1 MYRFVLLTTL
11 SNTITIRG
19 MRKVSLPS
27 VLQYKRHYL
36 KHDILSGLLVALVS
50 IPSALA
56 FSVIVG
62 MPLVTGLYTTIIG
75 SIVFGLFGHS
85 RRLVVGTNSAL
96 AILLASGAALVAR
109 VGTPEYT
116 NVIAAMT
123 LLSGLLLAI
132 LGLCRFGFLADLVS
146 RPVMIGFLAGVGV
159 QLFITQLP
167 AMLGLKASGGVWNH
181 ITDIV
186 SQAGAINGMTAT
198 LSLLVLGIVLFSRNS
213 RIPSEIVG
221 ILAAVLFAM
230 IFNVG
235 SHGVEFLGSLPSGA
249 PKFLLPTFSIEML
262 GAILPTVLSI
272 VLVVLVQSSVTAR
285 SLANEHDDKTATNHD
300 TLALGLANIVS
311 SLFHGL
317 VVSGSPPRSQLA
329 DNLGMRSQ
337 LSSVVTGVT
346 LATILAFGGDSLH
359 YLPSAALAAI
369 VCTLGLRLI
378 RFRELRYM
386 WSVRHEEF
394 IIAIVALVG
403 TVILGVQLGM
413 LVAIAASLMERL
425 RRQYRPDDAVLLRD
439 GVLSKWAADRL
450 GGKVGRLSQ
459 DTLVYAFGESL
470 FFENINYFV
479 ARLRRAIEH
488 AKHPVSYVVIDA
500 GAIDDIDYTAVE
512 TLKRLYREL
521 GEDGIAIAFA
531 HVSPGLRSQFD
542 IYGITD
548 IIGARNIYTTL
559 SLALAHE
566 KQASAHEMIK
576 DLKIA
581 SDSYVVVG
589 GAVLDMMHL
598 RDTHNV
604 DLVVSRDVYDHFARK
619 RHWREVVLAGSKRIL
634 VHEQYNLMKSWMG
647 NSLASLRRD
656 ANLIDGIPT
665 VSIDRLINAKRKL
678 ARRQDLADLE
688 LLRNNAKHR
697 R

>member
-1 MYRFVLLTTL
+1 
-11 SNTITIRG
+11 

-27 VLQYKRHYL
+27 VLRYKRHYL
-36 KHDILSGLLVALVS
+36 KHDIVSGLLVALIS

-75 SIVFGLFGHS
+75 SVVFGLLGYS

-96 AILLASGAALVAR
+96 AILLASGASLVAR
-109 VGTPEYT
+109 AGTPEYA

-132 LGLCRFGFLADLVS
+132 LGFCRFGFLADLVS

-167 AMLGLKASGGVWNH
+167 AMLGLKASGGTWNH
-181 ITDIV
+181 IVDIV

-213 RIPSEIVG
+213 RIPGEVVG

-230 IFNVG
+230 IFDAG
-235 SHGVEFLGSLPSGA
+235 HQGVEFLGSLPSGA
-249 PKFLLPTFSIEML
+249 PKFLLPSFSIEML
-262 GAILPTVLSI
+262 SAILPTVLSI

-604 DLVVSRDVYDHFARK
+604 DLVVSREAYDHFAHK
-619 RHWREVVLAGSKRIL
+619 KHWREVTLAGGKRIL
-634 VHEQYNLMKSWMG
+634 VREQYNLLKSWMG
-647 NSLASLRRD
+647 SSLATLQRD
-656 ANLIDGIPT
+656 MQTIDGIPT
-665 VSIDRLINAKRKL
+665 VSTDRLIAAKRKL
-678 ARRQDLADLE
+678 ARRKDLADLE
-688 LLRNNAKHR
+688 LLCGHIKRRN
-697 R
+697 

>member
-1 MYRFVLLTTL
+1 
-11 SNTITIRG
+11 

-27 VLQYKRHYL
+27 VLRYKRHYL
-36 KHDILSGLLVALVS
+36 KHDIVSGLLVALIS

-75 SIVFGLFGHS
+75 SVVFGLLGYS

-96 AILLASGAALVAR
+96 AILLASGASLVTRA
-109 VGTPEYT
+109 GTPEYT

-213 RIPSEIVG
+213 RIPGEVVG

-230 IFNVG
+230 IFDAG
-235 SHGVEFLGSLPSGA
+235 HQGVEFLGSLPSGA
-249 PKFLLPTFSIEML
+249 PKFLLPSFSIEML
-262 GAILPTVLSI
+262 SAILPTVLSI

-285 SLANEHDDKTATNHD
+285 SLANEHDDKTAINHD

-337 LSSVVTGVT
+337 LSSIITGVA
-346 LATILAFGGDSLH
+346 LAAILAFGGNSLH

-369 VCTLGLRLI
+369 VCTLGIRLI
-378 RFRELRYM
+378 HFRELRYM

-394 IIAIVALVG
+394 IIAVVALVG
-403 TVILGVQLGM
+403 TVILGVQLGI
-413 LVAIAASLMERL
+413 LVAVAASLMERL
-425 RRQYRPDDAVLLRD
+425 RRQYHPDDAILLRD
-439 GVLSKWAADRL
+439 GILSKWAKDRL
-450 GGKVGRLSQ
+450 GDKIERLSQ

-548 IIGARNIYTTL
+548 IIGTRNIYTTL

-576 DLKIA
+576 DLEIA
-581 SDSYVVVG
+581 SDSYIVVG

-604 DLVVSRDVYDHFARK
+604 DLVVSREIYDHFAHK
-619 RHWREVVLAGSKRIL
+619 KHWREVTLAGGKRIL
-634 VHEQYNLMKSWMG
+634 VREQYNLLKSWMG
-647 NSLASLRRD
+647 SSLATLQRD
-656 ANLIDGIPT
+656 MQTIDGIPT
-665 VSIDRLINAKRKL
+665 VSTDRLIAAKRKL
-678 ARRQDLADLE
+678 ARRKDLADLE
-688 LLRNNAKHR
+688 LLRGHIKR
-697 R
+697 RN

>member
-1 MYRFVLLTTL
+1 
-11 SNTITIRG
+11 

-27 VLQYKRHYL
+27 VLRYKRHYL
-36 KHDILSGLLVALVS
+36 KHDIVSGLLVALIS

-75 SIVFGLFGHS
+75 SVVFGLLGYS

-96 AILLASGAALVAR
+96 AILLASGASLVTRA
-109 VGTPEYT
+109 GTPEYT

-213 RIPSEIVG
+213 RIPGEVVG

-230 IFNVG
+230 IFDAG
-235 SHGVEFLGSLPSGA
+235 HQGVEFLGSLPSGA
-249 PKFLLPTFSIEML
+249 PKFLLPSFSIEML
-262 GAILPTVLSI
+262 SAILPTVLSI

-337 LSSVVTGVT
+337 LSSIITGVA
-346 LATILAFGGDSLH
+346 LAAILAFGGNSLH

-369 VCTLGLRLI
+369 VCTLGIRLI
-378 RFRELRYM
+378 HFRELRYM

-394 IIAIVALVG
+394 IIAVVALFG
-403 TVILGVQLGM
+403 TVVLGVQLGI
-413 LVAIAASLMERL
+413 LVAVAASLMERL
-425 RRQYRPDDAVLLRD
+425 RRQYHPDDAILLRD
-439 GVLSKWAADRL
+439 GVLSKWAKDRL
-450 GGKVGRLSQ
+450 GDKIERLSQ

-548 IIGARNIYTTL
+548 IIGTRNIYTTL

-576 DLKIA
+576 DLEIA
-581 SDSYVVVG
+581 SDSYIVVG

-604 DLVVSRDVYDHFARK
+604 DLVVSREVYDHFAHK
-619 RHWREVVLAGSKRIL
+619 KHWREVTLAGGKRIL
-634 VHEQYNLMKSWMG
+634 VHEQYNLLKSWMG
-647 NSLASLRRD
+647 SSLARLQRD
-656 ANLIDGIPT
+656 MQTIDGIPT
-665 VSIDRLINAKRKL
+665 VSTDRLIAAKRKL
-678 ARRQDLADLE
+678 ARRKDLADLE
-688 LLRNNAKHR
+688 LLRGHIKR
-697 R
+697 RN

>member
-1 MYRFVLLTTL
+1 MTL
-11 SNTITIRG
+11 FLNSITIRG

-27 VLQYKRHYL
+27 VLRYKRHYL
-36 KHDILSGLLVALVS
+36 KHDIVSGLLVALIS

-75 SIVFGLFGHS
+75 SVVFGLLGYS

-96 AILLASGAALVAR
+96 AILLASGASLVAR
-109 VGTPEYT
+109 AGTPEYT

-132 LGLCRFGFLADLVS
+132 LGFCRFGFLADLVS

-186 SQAGAINGMTAT
+186 SQAGAINGMTTT

-213 RIPSEIVG
+213 RIPGEVVG
-221 ILAAVLFAM
+221 ILAAVLFAI
-230 IFNVG
+230 IFNA
-235 SHGVEFLGSLPSGA
+235 SSQGVEFLGSLPSGA
-249 PKFLLPTFSIEML
+249 PKFLLPSFSIEML
-262 GAILPTVLSI
+262 GAILPTVLSM

-337 LSSVVTGVT
+337 LSSIITGVT
-346 LATILAFGGDSLH
+346 LAAILAFGGNSLR

-369 VCTLGLRLI
+369 VCTLGIRLI
-378 RFRELRYM
+378 HFRELRYM

-394 IIAIVALVG
+394 IIAIVALAG
-403 TVILGVQLGM
+403 TVVLGVQLGI
-413 LVAIAASLMERL
+413 LVAVAASLMERL
-425 RRQYRPDDAVLLRD
+425 RRQYHPDDAVLLRD
-439 GVLSKWAADRL
+439 GVLSKWAKDRL
-450 GGKVGRLSQ
+450 GDKIERLSQ

-512 TLKRLYREL
+512 ALKRLYREL

-548 IIGARNIYTTL
+548 IIGSRNIYTTL
-559 SLALAHE
+559 SLALAHH
-566 KQASAHEMIK
+566 KQASAIEMIR

-581 SDSYVVVG
+581 SDSYIVVG

-604 DLVVSRDVYDHFARK
+604 DLVVSREVYDRFARK
-619 RHWREVVLAGSKRIL
+619 KHWREVTLTSGKRIL
-634 VHEQYNLMKSWMG
+634 VHEQYNLLKSWMG
-647 NSLASLRRD
+647 NSLTALQRD
-656 ANLIDGIPT
+656 TQTIDGIPV
-665 VSIDRLINAKRKL
+665 VSTDRLIAAKRKM
-678 ARRQDLADLE
+678 ARRKDLADLE
-688 LLRNNAKHR
+688 LLRGHIKR
-697 R
+697 RN